1 MSVLTLPFATS
12 VYLSVLSFFF
22 PAPPCFLPHQSYLLL
37 LSYNFALGMR
47 GEGLRRK
54 KTHTVVCSHVHM
66 NPSHTNRG
74 GIEVEVDAPQRG
86 TEGVGQAR
94 LALVVQGIG
103 LAKDQRHTA
112 ARPVWPNLLV
122 LGDVGVYRGL
132 RYRVVQESALERDA
146 G

>member
-1 MSVLTLPFATS
+1 
-12 VYLSVLSFFF
+12 
-22 PAPPCFLPHQSYLLL
+22 
-37 LSYNFALGMR
+37 
-47 GEGLRRK
+47 
-54 KTHTVVCSHVHM
+54 M

-94 LALVVQGIG
+94 LALVVQGVG